1 MLWFLHYHIYEMNQP
16 MPIQLFFSH
25 VWDSVLIF
33 VPSLIPPH
41 AQKGL
46 KLAIETFLGDQL
58 QYCLYNDK
66 RHPTIQRRRWMEYLL
81 LYENEDKIIPQGLQA
96 LRY

>member
-16 MPIQLFFSH
+16 MPIQLYFSH
-25 VWDSVLIF
+25 VWDSGLIF

-46 KLAIETFLGDQL
+46 KLAIETS
-58 QYCLYNDK
+58 
-66 RHPTIQRRRWMEYLL
+66 
-81 LYENEDKIIPQGLQA
+81 
-96 LRY
+96 